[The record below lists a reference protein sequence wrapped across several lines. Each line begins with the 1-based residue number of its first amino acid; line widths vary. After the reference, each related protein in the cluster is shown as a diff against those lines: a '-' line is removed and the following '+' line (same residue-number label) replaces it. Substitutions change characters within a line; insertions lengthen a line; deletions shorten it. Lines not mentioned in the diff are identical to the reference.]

1 MGSTLETP
9 RSVGH
14 SMDDLSIDSDE
25 EHVPMGMILGE
36 NECPAYKKNTSACVH
51 LFFNVVPD
59 TDIQEVHEFLEN
71 AWQEDP
77 LLTMKI
83 IFNLGNVRKDGAG
96 KQDRLNFY
104 YSVLWLWK
112 KRPECVLNNVRLIH
126 QHTSLKC
133 LLDILMHIVHMDQDT
148 QFNLDNQVV
157 AREEHKQHKLGIR
170 GPVEK
175 KKRREER
182 NVNRLKIWTE
192 FAQSLG
198 KENYSELRQQRP
210 KEDLK
215 TKDQN
220 ILRDPRVTSRWIS
233 QDITDQFQQY
243 CKKRDALLKQGVKSK
258 KKDEKAQLKEI
269 ITSAKENETVRRL
282 YAEVISIFTEGIKEE
297 LSVMKEIEAGSKKTV
312 GGLYSKWAPK
322 EHGMHDRAT
331 GISHD
336 LMFSLLPAAG
346 ERIDRASQ
354 TYQRILS
361 KVHEA
366 AQVPEHYVGS
376 GRFSEVNYDRMASR
390 CRLFWGEKVFKAND
404 GERYDAY
411 LAKSAVTA
419 LTESTAKEG
428 VKTGVLLPHEL
439 VDKAFDMLDSRK
451 FETDKMKQV
460 ELNLQWRGLVKSA
473 RSALMAGEGCGVC
486 LPMADVSGSMNGTPM
501 SVSIALSMLVAEST
515 PKTEPFHGKIL
526 TFSTRPKICDLKN
539 IPDYDAEVDASSLQN
554 VDKILEQLG
563 NFAARVEEVRNYNWG
578 GSTNIEAAYDLLLEI
593 AKANK
598 LSREYVEKI
607 CLVIFSDMEFNSAVN
622 EYGYGRRRRTWTTM
636 HEHIARK
643 FSLAGY
649 PNLPRTVFWNLRSSA
664 SQPVRDAQEEGVV
677 LLSGFSSALLK
688 AFLKGDWEGFTPLGQ
703 MKQALSGP
711 MYEKIVYK

>member
-1 MGSTLETP
+1 MGSSLETP
-9 RSVGH
+9 RSVGQ

-25 EHVPMGMILGE
+25 EQVPVGMILGE
-36 NECPAYKKNTSACVH
+36 NRCPAYKKNTSACVH
-51 LFFNVVPD
+51 LFFNVVPG
-59 TDIQEVHEFLEN
+59 TDIHDVHQFLED

-77 LLTMKI
+77 HLTMKI

-112 KRPECVLNNVRLIH
+112 ERPECVLMNVRLIH

-133 LLDILMHIVHMDQDT
+133 LLDILMYIVHMDQDT
-148 QFNLDNQVV
+148 PFSLDNQIA
-157 AREEHKQHKLGIR
+157 ARDAHKKHKLGIR

-175 KKRREER
+175 KKRREVR
-182 NVNRLKIWTE
+182 NANRLKIWTE

-198 KENYSELRQQRP
+198 KENYSELRQERP
-210 KEDLK
+210 KEELK
-215 TKDQN
+215 TKDPN

-233 QDITDQFQQY
+233 QDITDQFHKY
-243 CKKRDALLKQGVKSK
+243 CKKRDALLKQAVKHK
-258 KKDEKAQLKEI
+258 KRNEKTQLKET
-269 ITSAKENETVRRL
+269 ITSAKKNEAVRKL
-282 YAEVISIFTEGIKEE
+282 CTEVISIFTKGIKDE
-297 LSVMKEIEAGSKKTV
+297 LAVMKEIEAGSKKTV
-312 GGLYSKWAPK
+312 GGLYAKWAPK
-322 EHGMHDRAT
+322 EGGMHDRAT

-336 LMFSLLPAAG
+336 LMLSLLPAVG
-346 ERIDRASQ
+346 ESLDRASQ

-376 GRFSEVNYDRMASR
+376 GRFGEVNYDRMASR
-390 CRLFWGEKVFKAND
+390 CRLLWGEKVFKAND

-419 LTESTAKEG
+419 LTDSTAKEG
-428 VKTGVLLPHEL
+428 VKTGVILPHEL
-439 VDKAFDMLDSRK
+439 VDRAFDILDSK
-451 FETDKMKQV
+451 SDTDKMKQV

-486 LPMADVSGSMNGTPM
+486 LPMADVSGSMDGTPM
-501 SVSIALSMLVAEST
+501 SVSIALSMLLAEST

-539 IPDYDAEVDASSLQN
+539 IPDYDAEVDASSLED
-554 VDKILEQLG
+554 VDNILRQLG
-563 NFAARVEEVRNYNWG
+563 DFTERVEKVRGYEWG
-578 GSTNIEAAYDLLLEI
+578 GSTNIEAAYDLLLKV
-593 AKANK
+593 AQANK

-607 CLVIFSDMEFNSAVN
+607 CLVIFSDMEFDNAVN
-622 EYGYGRRRRTWTTM
+622 GNRYQWRGRTWSTM
-636 HEHIARK
+636 HEHISRK
-643 FSLAGY
+643 FGQAGY
-649 PNLPRTVFWNLRSSA
+649 PNLPKTVFWNLRSSA
-664 SQPVRDAQEEGVV
+664 SQPVRGEQKEGVV

-711 MYEKIVYK
+711 LYQQIVYK